1 MTHLLVDLS
10 NNNGSVDL
18 AKLAA
23 SGMVDGVF
31 HKATERTSFVDGL
44 FAARRAEA
52 KKHNLHFGAYHFARP
67 DLNPTTAGARS
78 EASHFCDVVG
88 KVGLWDLRP
97 ALDYETRA
105 LTVDNLGWIAAFNGV
120 VKKRLGVWPMFYSYW
135 SLIVEMHLS
144 RPVGDGL
151 WLSAFDRNDGV
162 DHGFQ
167 TPAPWKKTSG
177 HQFTSHGSLPGVDGD
192 VDLTH
197 APSMV
202 PFLAHP
208 ATRLFNPLAPWL
220 SRL

>member
-10 NNNGSVDL
+10 NRNKTVDL

-23 SGMVDGVF
+23 SKMVDGVF
-31 HKATERTSFVDGL
+31 HKATEGQSFVDD
-44 FAARRAEA
+44 FYADRRAEA
-52 KKHNLHFGAYHFARP
+52 KKLGLHFGAYHFARP
-67 DLNPTTAGARS
+67 DLHPTAGGART

-105 LTVDNLGWIAAFNGV
+105 NVDNLAWIAAFNTV
-120 VKKRLGVWPMFYSYW
+120 VKKRLGVWPMFYSYF
-135 SLIVEMHLS
+135 SLIVEMKLP

-167 TPAPWKKTSG
+167 TPAPWKKTAG
-177 HQFTSHGSLPGVDGD
+177 HQFTSHGSLPGVAGD

-197 APSMV
+197 APSLV

-208 ATRLFNPLAPWL
+208 TLGLVIPQAPWL